1 MRSSSCSR
9 PGGPREPRG
18 RQWCSGC
25 APHSSR
31 GRRQRPSVAVGRAYE
46 GTYRECPTPVPTRS
60 AEQLRRRRI
69 HGAGYERGVVADVH
83 GGHVPHGLSSS
94 NRRSAARD
102 PQDRSNRY
110 TDVNPGKLHSATP
123 RTSATPIRSPC
134 GGSLPVG
141 SMVLVAKR
149 RQTIGTATPRPT
161 ARPRISRSH
170 DVRVHGGSGTIT
182 VQAPVNYCHDTIKS
196 SVERSRWGL
205 LGLSADVQHPSDA
218 KTHVETHRP
227 WRVTHRRLTGTARG
241 SSIAPRRAKRGRDE
255 TAFKEPLSPP
265 ALAARSVPQRAR
277 LFCGDRR
284 HEIAATAR
292 ALCPIS

>member
-31 GRRQRPSVAVGRAYE
+31 GRRRTPSVAVGRAYE

-123 RTSATPIRSPC
+123 RTSVPPLAAPAGHCLSGAWRSSPSD
-134 GGSLPVG
+134 GRPS
-141 SMVLVAKR
+141 AQR
-149 RQTIGTATPRPT
+149 RRDPPRP
-161 ARPRISRSH
+161 ADFMQSRC
-170 DVRVHGGSGTIT
+170 
-182 VQAPVNYCHDTIKS
+182 A
-196 SVERSRWGL
+196 RSRGFRN
-205 LGLSADVQHPSDA
+205 HHDA
-218 KTHVETHRP
+218 GPCKPLPRHDKIECRAFALWASGAFGGCPTSSGARDS
-227 WRVTHRRLTGTARG
+227 RRDSR
-241 SSIAPRRAKRGRDE
+241 
-255 TAFKEPLSPP
+255 
-265 ALAARSVPQRAR
+265 ALAFHTPSA
-277 LFCGDRR
+277 
-284 HEIAATAR
+284 HECSA
-292 ALCPIS
+292 SSDV